1 MKKIHINIK
10 IYINTFSLNFL
21 IRASD
26 DHDIVMHN

>member
-1 MKKIHINIK
+1 MKKIHIK

-26 DHDIVMHN
+26 DHDIVMNN